1 MTMKPTLNEV
11 FSEPLT
17 ANQIRSVQVALKE
30 TRGLLTKE
38 LRYAPDLQNGA
49 YMSYLLKHEQNL
61 VDLLAKNNVSA

>member
-11 FSEPLT
+11 FFQPLT

-30 TRGLLTKE
+30 TRALLNKE
-38 LRYAPDLQNGA
+38 LRYSPDLQNGA

-61 VDLLAKNNVSA
+61 IDLLAKNKVAG